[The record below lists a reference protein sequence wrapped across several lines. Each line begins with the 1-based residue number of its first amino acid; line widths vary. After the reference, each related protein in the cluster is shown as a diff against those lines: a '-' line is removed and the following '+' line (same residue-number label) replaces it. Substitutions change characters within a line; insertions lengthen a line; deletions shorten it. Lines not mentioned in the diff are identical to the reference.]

1 MKLMQFF
8 VNFFI
13 FAPNMTIVQNDI
25 YSSYI
30 LAMTL
35 HENKLELPIPQYLGF
50 NAMWI
55 FYKNQNELIGKY
67 NVVRKHNLP
76 VL

>member
-13 FAPNMTIVQNDI
+13 FAPNMTKVQNDI

-35 HENKLELPIPQYLGF
+35 HKNTLELPIPQYLEF
-50 NAMWI
+50 NAMGI

-67 NVVRKHNLP
+67 SVVRKHNLP